1 MAITEKEHIR
11 EVLSNTY
18 CDLGG
23 NGWRL
28 LDLIEPHTDLV
39 CVDLG
44 VRHGVSSAILSYK
57 AEENN
62 NQIYGCDIT
71 YDVFDARYD
80 RGKNYHKIIADSVT
94 LGKTWDKG
102 GVDLVFVDTL
112 HVREQVLAEL
122 YFWADHLKP
131 NGFFV
136 FHDTEWEEG
145 ACEVHDGKQTKT
157 VNHAVMDFFGL
168 DKLSDEYI
176 TDDITVWHFRESY
189 GMTFVQ
195 VKNLDFLKECKNRVD
210 WKEVF
215 EMRNFL
221 TDLYL
226 NPNSQ
231 YYISGVESDCL
242 NEMVIEV

>member
-1 MAITEKEHIR
+1 MRITETEHVKD
-11 EVLSNTY
+11 VLSNQY

-44 VRHGVSSAILSYK
+44 VRHGVSSAILSYR
-57 AEENN
+57 AEERNN
-62 NQIYGCDIT
+62 TIYGCDIT
-71 YDVFDARYD
+71 YNVLDLKYD
-80 RGKNYHKIIADSVT
+80 RGANYHPIVADSVT

-102 GVDLVFVDTL
+102 PVDLVFVDTL

-122 YFWADHLKP
+122 YFWSDHLKE

-136 FHDTEWEEG
+136 FHDTEWEKG
-145 ACEVHDGKQTKT
+145 VCEVHDGREMNT
-157 VNHAVMDFFGL
+157 VNHAVMDFFNL
-168 DKLSDEYI
+168 EKLEDEYI
-176 TDDITVWHFRESY
+176 DDNITVWHFKESY

-195 VKNLDFLKECKNRVD
+195 VKNLDSLQEYKKNVD
-210 WKEVF
+210 WKQVF
-215 EMRNFL
+215 EIRNFL

-226 NPNSQ
+226 NPSSA
-231 YYISGVESDCL
+231 YYFDAVEPNCI